1 MAGRRRRERT
11 LYDHDSA
18 ETRKAVLL
26 AVLGIAAAVAFLAA
40 VWWFLAATSP
50 TGLILDGNAGRCVQM
65 WGAEACNAARAALV
79 AGGAL

>member
-1 MAGRRRRERT
+1 MAGRRRRVRS
-11 LYDHDSA
+11 LYDHPA

-40 VWWFLAATSP
+40 VWWFLAAMSP
-50 TGLILDGNAGRCVQM
+50 TGLVIDGNAARCVQM